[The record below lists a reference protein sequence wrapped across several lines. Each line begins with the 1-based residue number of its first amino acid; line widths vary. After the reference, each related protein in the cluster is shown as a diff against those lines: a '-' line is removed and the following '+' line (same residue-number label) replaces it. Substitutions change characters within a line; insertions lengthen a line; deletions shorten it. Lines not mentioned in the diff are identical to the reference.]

1 LKKRNLKVIAQ
12 TAYDIKGQEERYIAA
27 GWHVYIAMPLLVRQ
41 NSLMSLEGF

>member
-27 GWHVYIAMPLLVRQ
+27 GWHAYIAMP
-41 NSLMSLEGF
+41 FFYW